1 LTASNICLK
10 RLFVASRTPDETRAR
25 LLDAAAGLFAEQGFH
40 GTTVREIADRA
51 GVNLAAG
58 NYHFGSKRALY
69 LEVLRGHFA
78 RIQTELRARGGAPA
92 PGELDL
98 LDRGGLRRM
107 LHARLGVMLDLMI
120 GPPPEVYGRLMQRE
134 LADPSEAMPVIVD
147 EFIRPM
153 MREMEGILERLAP
166 GLDRITLRRCA
177 FSIVGQA
184 LFYLSAMPAVLR
196 VLGVRRYTRKLT
208 AVLVDHVT
216 AFSLGGL
223 AAVGPPARRRSR
235 AR

>member
-1 LTASNICLK
+1 MAT
-10 RLFVASRTPDETRAR
+10 RTPDQTRAR
-25 LLDAAAGLFAEQGFH
+25 LLDAAAALFAEQGFH

-69 LEVLRGHFA
+69 LEVLRDHFA
-78 RIQTELRARGGAPA
+78 RIQTALRARGGAPA
-92 PGELDL
+92 PGELDR
-98 LDRGGLRRM
+98 LDADGLRRM

-120 GPPPEVYGRLMQRE
+120 GPPPGVYGRLMQRE
-134 LADPSEAMPVIVD
+134 MTDPSEAMPVIVD
-147 EFIRPM
+147 EFIRPT
-153 MREMEGILERLAP
+153 MREMEDILARLAP
-166 GLDRITLRRCA
+166 DLERTVLQRCT

-184 LFYLSAMPAVLR
+184 MFYLSAMPAVLR
-196 VLGVRRYTRKLT
+196 VLGLRRYTHQLT

-223 AAVGPPARRRSR
+223 ATVGSAGRRRAR

>member
-1 LTASNICLK
+1 MANICLK
-10 RLFVASRTPDETRAR
+10 RLFVALRTPDQTRSR
-25 LLDAAAGLFAEQGFH
+25 LLDAAGALFAAQGFH
-40 GTTVREIADRA
+40 GTTVREIAQRA

-69 LEVLRGHFA
+69 LEVLRNHFA

-92 PGELDL
+92 PGELDR
-98 LDRGGLRRM
+98 LDARSLERM

-120 GPPPEVYGRLMQRE
+120 GPPPGVYGRLMQRE
-134 LADPSEAMPVIVD
+134 MTDPSEALPVIVD
-147 EFIRPM
+147 EFIRPT
-153 MREMEGILERLAP
+153 MREMEDILARLAP
-166 GLDRITLRRCA
+166 GLGRATLQRCA

-196 VLGVRRYTRKLT
+196 VLGLRRYTRALT
-208 AVLVDHVT
+208 DGLVDHVT
-216 AFSLGGL
+216 GFSLGGL
-223 AAVGPPARRRSR
+223 AAVEDAPRRRAR

>member
-1 LTASNICLK
+1 LK
-10 RLFVASRTPDETRAR
+10 HLFVSSRTPRQTRAR

-40 GTTVREIADRA
+40 GTTVREIANRA

-69 LEVLRGHFA
+69 LEVLRAHFV
-78 RIQTELRARGGAPA
+78 RIRRELRARGGAPA
-92 PGELDL
+92 PGELDR
-98 LDRGGLRRM
+98 LDAAALRRV
-107 LHARLGVMLDLMI
+107 LRARLGVMLSLMI
-120 GPPPEVYGRLMQRE
+120 GPPPGVYGRLMQRE
-134 LADPSEAMPVIVD
+134 MTDPSEAMPVIVD
-147 EFIRPM
+147 EFIGPT
-153 MREMEGILERLAP
+153 MREMEDILARLAP
-166 GLDRITLRRCA
+166 HLDRTTLERCA

-196 VLGVRRYTRKLT
+196 VLGLRRYTQQLT
-208 AVLVDHVT
+208 DALADHVT

-223 AAVGPPARRRSR
+223 ATIGAGRRRRSR